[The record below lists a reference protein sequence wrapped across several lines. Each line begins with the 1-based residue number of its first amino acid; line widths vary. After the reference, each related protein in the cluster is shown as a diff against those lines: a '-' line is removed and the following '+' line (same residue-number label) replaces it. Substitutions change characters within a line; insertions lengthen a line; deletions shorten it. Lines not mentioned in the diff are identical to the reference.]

1 MSDSAGAPGPA
12 TNLLR
17 SLVQLGGTTLAI
29 VQTRVELLTTEI
41 GEDLE
46 RGIRIVL
53 WAVLALL
60 AGMFGAMLAAFAVVA
75 WFWETHRMGA
85 IIAVTLVF
93 LGLAAGAGL
102 VARRL
107 MREKPRL
114 LDATRTE
121 LRHDVSSLR
130 GEP

>member
-1 MSDSAGAPGPA
+1 MSDSAGTPGPA
-12 TNLLR
+12 TNLIR
-17 SLVQLGGTTLAI
+17 SLVQLGGTVLAV

-41 GEDLE
+41 SEDLE

-53 WAVLALL
+53 WAVVALL

-85 IIAVTLVF
+85 IVAVMLLF

-107 MREKPRL
+107 LHQKPRL
-114 LDATRTE
+114 LDATRAE
-121 LRHDVSSLR
+121 LRQDVASLR